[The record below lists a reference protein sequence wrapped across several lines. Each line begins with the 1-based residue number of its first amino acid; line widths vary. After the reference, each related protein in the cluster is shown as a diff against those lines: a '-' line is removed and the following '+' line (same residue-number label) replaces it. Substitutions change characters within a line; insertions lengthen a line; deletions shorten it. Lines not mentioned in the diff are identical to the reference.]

1 MILSNI
7 TKAQQFLPSLNLT
20 LENNRFNDFFR
31 RAQEW
36 LVSHIIGDDIE
47 GILEID
53 ISVGVQDNHADLRIM
68 CQRVIA
74 EIGLLA
80 AIPEMDLQLTEAGF
94 AVQDN
99 DNMSP
104 ASAQRVDRLLAKL
117 PERIANDIDALVRYL
132 LKNSNGTENDH
143 KPYDNWRGTD
153 QFKYLTG
160 VFMPLF
166 EEYKAYCHGLPR
178 KDEAPMTYDDFYSII
193 PLMSRVLREEAD
205 YHVSKAE
212 IDRLLELYRDNS
224 LLEIHRK
231 AIVCLKDCAVAALRY
246 DTKRARDAALQA
258 REVMLSD
265 PNSFPAFKAS
275 DAFNKP
281 TVNLDGGKL
290 VNML

>member
-1 MILSNI
+1 MILRT
-7 TKAQQFLPSLNLT
+7 TKEALKFLPSLNLT
-20 LENNRFNDFFR
+20 LENDRLQDFFR

-36 LVSHIIGDDIE
+36 LTSHIIGDD
-47 GILEID
+47 LE
-53 ISVGVQDNHADLRIM
+53 SVLEAEVDMTNTDSHADLRM
-68 CQRVIA
+68 LCQRVIA
-74 EIGLLA
+74 EMGLLA
-80 AIPEMDLQLTEAGF
+80 AIPEMDMQLTEAGF

-99 DNMSP
+99 DDMSP

-132 LKNSNGTENDH
+132 LKNSTTDH
-143 KPYDNWRGTD
+143 STYSGWRGTE
-153 QFKYLTG
+153 QFKYLTA

-178 KDEAPMTYDDFYSII
+178 KDEAPVNYEDFYSII
-193 PLMSRVLREEAD
+193 PLMSRMLREEAD

-258 REVMLSD
+258 REVMLSAPD
-265 PNSFPAFKAS
+265 SFPAFKAS

-281 TVNLDGGKL
+281 AVNLDGGKL

>member
-1 MILSNI
+1 M
-7 TKAQQFLPSLNLT
+7 KK
-20 LENNRFNDFFR
+20 
-31 RAQEW
+31 
-36 LVSHIIGDDIE
+36 
-47 GILEID
+47 
-53 ISVGVQDNHADLRIM
+53 
-68 CQRVIA
+68 
-74 EIGLLA
+74 GLL
-80 AIPEMDLQLTEAGF
+80 IVVSGPSGTGKGTVCKE
-94 AVQDN
+94 
-99 DNMSP
+99 
-104 ASAQRVDRLLAKL
+104 LLAKL
-117 PERIANDIDALVRYL
+117 PERIANDIDALVRFL

-143 KPYDNWRGTD
+143 KPYDNWRGTV
-153 QFKYLTG
+153 QFKYLTA

>member
-193 PLMSRVLREEAD
+193 PLMSRVLREEAG

-281 TVNLDGGKL
+281 TVNLDGDKL

>member
-1 MILSNI
+1 MILNNI
-7 TKAQQFLPSLNLT
+7 NEAKQFLPSLNLT
-20 LENNRFNDFFR
+20 LENDRFKDFFR

-80 AIPEMDLQLTEAGF
+80 AIPEMDVQLTEAGF

-99 DNMSP
+99 DDMSP

-178 KDEAPMTYDDFYSII
+178 KDEAPLTYDDFYSII

-281 TVNLDGGKL
+281 TINIDGGKL

>member
-1 MILSNI
+1 MILNNI
-7 TKAQQFLPSLNLT
+7 NEAKQFLPSLNLT
-20 LENNRFNDFFR
+20 LENDRFKDFFR

-36 LVSHIIGDDIE
+36 LVSHIVGTDIE
-47 GILEID
+47 DVLETD
-53 ISVGVQDNHADLRIM
+53 ISVGQEDIHADLRLL

-74 EIGLLA
+74 EKALLA
-80 AIPEMDLQLTEAGF
+80 AIPEMDMQLTEAGF

-99 DNMSP
+99 DDMSP

-117 PERIANDIDALVRYL
+117 PERIANDIDALVRFL

-193 PLMSRVLREEAD
+193 PLMSRVLREEAG

-281 TVNLDGGKL
+281 TVNLDGDKL